1 MELNCQKIRISIQ
14 RPREKWKTVSIK
26 VKNLLKFLDI
36 QTISIV
42 LLFPINLHQKRN
54 KNYLFSMIKLAT
66 NGHIFQNNSK
76 AGNYFF

>member
-26 VKNLLKFLDI
+26 VKNLLEFLDI

-42 LLFPINLHQKRN
+42 LLFTINLHQKRN
-54 KNYLFSMIKLAT
+54 KNYLFSMIKLVT
-66 NGHIFQNNSK
+66 NGHISQNNSK